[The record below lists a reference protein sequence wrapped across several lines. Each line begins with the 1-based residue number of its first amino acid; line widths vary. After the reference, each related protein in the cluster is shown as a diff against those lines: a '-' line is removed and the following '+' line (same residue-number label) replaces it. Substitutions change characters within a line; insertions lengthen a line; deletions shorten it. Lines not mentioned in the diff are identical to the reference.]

1 MLLIDGYFILNIL
14 MLVFFSSCLYTA
26 KNSIISTAIDNRA
39 LLYGAALGVVA
50 KATRLISHFVSIDM
64 FGIELL
70 NHWIDLVCS
79 IFAFALLSY
88 HLLKA
93 NR

>member
-26 KNSIISTAIDNRA
+26 KNSSISTAIDNRA

-50 KATRLISHFVSIDM
+50 
-64 FGIELL
+64 
-70 NHWIDLVCS
+70 
-79 IFAFALLSY
+79 
-88 HLLKA
+88 
-93 NR
+93 